1 MNSPTHA
8 ALPTGRPRPRRRRV
22 LVATAAVVLAAVAL
36 LASCAGVHPAQDRGI
51 YSTGLWQARP
61 QVNLSFDVTDDPGT
75 VTGHESVVFTP
86 DAQTCELVFR
96 AWPNNPTMSA
106 TGAALVVTDAA
117 VAGRQVTPQVV
128 AAGAPDGAPGTL
140 IQLPLQGCLAAG
152 QSIKADLGFRL
163 TVGADADERVGY
175 SPKTAT
181 AWFGSGYPLLSW
193 IRGQGWAK
201 DSAVKMNGETAVS
214 EDFAL
219 TLSVTAPSDLQV
231 MGTGSPAGT
240 SPGPTPGTT
249 THRFTAPAVRDV
261 TVEVGRYQVLNRDIG
276 GGVTLHLATPTSGT
290 KVEPSEWADQVQ
302 QAVTS
307 LTDLFGPFPYPD
319 FTVAITPGQGDG
331 SEFPTALQMSD
342 SKRSGLQALVAH
354 EVSHQWFYSL
364 VGNNQAVDP
373 WLDEALATFGEANA
387 GGDAADYQASDTP
400 SRVVGLMGRPMS
412 YWVDHGGFSR
422 YTEGVYNQGA
432 AVLLEAR
439 KQVGADAFDADLRR
453 YIVTN
458 AHRVATP
465 SDFAR
470 AFGDQPQ
477 VLDLLRQAGALSGN
491 T

>member
-1 MNSPTHA
+1 MNSPTHSSRPA
-8 ALPTGRPRPRRRRV
+8 GRPRRRV
-22 LVATAAVVLAAVAL
+22 LVATAAVALAAVAL
-36 LASCAGVHPAQDRGI
+36 LASCAGVRPAQDRGI
-51 YSTGLWQARP
+51 YSAGLWQARP
-61 QVNLSFDVTDDPGT
+61 QVQLSFTVTDNPGT
-75 VTGHESVVFTP
+75 VTGRESVLFTP

-140 IQLPLQGCLAAG
+140 IQLPLPGCLAAG
-152 QSIKADLGFRL
+152 QSVRADLGFRL
-163 TVGADADERVGY
+163 TLGADADERVGH

-181 AWFGSGYPLLSW
+181 AWFGSGYPLLAW

-201 DSAVKMNGETAVS
+201 DPAVPMNGETAAS

-219 TLSVTAPSDLQV
+219 SLSVTAPTDLQV
-231 MGTGSPAGT
+231 LGTGSPAGT
-240 SPGPTPGTT
+240 TAGPTAGTT

-261 TVEVGRYQVLNRDIG
+261 TVEVGRYQVLDRDIG

-290 KVEPSEWADQVQ
+290 KVEPSEWADQIQ

-319 FTVAITPGQGDG
+319 FTVAVTPGQSDG
-331 SEFPTALQMSD
+331 SEFPTALQMTD
-342 SKRSGLQALVAH
+342 SKRGGLQALIAH
-354 EVSHQWFYSL
+354 EVSYPWFYSL
-364 VGNNQAVDP
+364 VGNNQAQDP

-412 YWVDHGGFSR
+412 YWVDHGGFGR

-439 KQVGADAFDADLRR
+439 KQVGAEAFDADLRR
-453 YIVTN
+453 YIVAN

-465 SDFAR
+465 NDFAR